1 MQRYMRLVPK
11 YGKKYYLCIVL
22 IKNAMTG
29 TYMLTEEKAKEYLKE
44 ALDGK
49 LTLFQRVSSLCTVNC
64 TDPAEVAGQLI
75 DSILKDVINVVK
87 IPWSDKEFF
96 FPYTEEYP
104 KMVCQAIVEKIGP
117 VKTMIREAV
126 GKEDFIRM
134 AGITLRNNVW
144 YVVQRHERWYYVEWD
159 GRQYYNQALNVV
171 SCAWTC
177 DPAYYCMRPDL
188 AAEIYLIMDDMAGYV
203 KDEIY
208 RLFYKVKKEITCRQV
223 EMNSVLA
230 AVKQAGF
237 KYYRLWVNS
246 SRTVALNVRLSGH
259 REVNVT
265 LYPRHIHGMLDVLVN
280 DLQAAERGEKTVLPC
295 RIYEAYGKWD
305 IIM

>member
-75 DSILKDVINVVK
+75 DSILQDVINVVK
-87 IPWSDKEFF
+87 IPWRDKEFF
-96 FPYTEEYP
+96 FSYTEEYP

-159 GRQYYNQALNVV
+159 GRQYYNEAFNVV

-203 KDEIY
+203 KDEIC

-223 EMNSVLA
+223 EMVSVLA
-230 AVKQAGF
+230 AVKEAGF
-237 KYYRLWVNS
+237 KYYRLWINS
-246 SRTVALNVRLSGH
+246 SRTVALNVRLSGN

-265 LYPRHIHGMLDVLVN
+265 LYPRHINGMLDVLVN
-280 DLQAAERGEKTVLPC
+280 DLQAAECGEKTVLPC
-295 RIYEAYGKWD
+295 RLYEAYGKWD
-305 IIM
+305 IIP